1 MSDSD
6 PYTLTWPVFTTQQV
20 VVIPH
25 VHIHLAGVHHTPGCG
40 DSSWTTQHAHATEH
54 TDLAGVRCTWVV
66 GTTQHCISHSCV
78 TQHTDLAGVRCTW
91 VVGTTQ
97 HCISH
102 ARVTQ
107 HTDLAGVHC
116 TAGCGGS
123 SCVSAVWSVCSTA
136 CCTSRTNAA
145 NQTPPPLVSSL
156 KYTRIQVRCVFPPN

>member
-1 MSDSD
+1 M
-6 PYTLTWPVFTTQQV
+6 YTSTWPVFTLQQV

-25 VHIHLAGVHHTPGCG
+25 VHIHLAGVHHTAGCG
-40 DSSWTTQHAHATEH
+40 DSSWTTQHCISHTCDTEH
-54 TDLAGVRCTWVV
+54 THLAGVRCTWV
-66 GTTQHCISHSCV
+66 
-78 TQHTDLAGVRCTW
+78 A
-91 VVGTTQ
+91 GTTQ

-107 HTDLAGVHC
+107 HTDLAGVRC

-136 CCTSRTNAA
+136 CCTSRTSAA

-156 KYTRIQVRCVFPPN
+156 KHTRRQVRCCIFPPNWDSMPGYYY

>member
-40 DSSWTTQHAHATEH
+40 DSSWTTQHAHATE
-54 TDLAGVRCTWVV
+54 
-66 GTTQHCISHSCV
+66 
-78 TQHTDLAGVRCTW
+78 HTDLAGVRCTW

-156 KYTRIQVRCVFPPN
+156 KYTRMQVRCCVFPPN